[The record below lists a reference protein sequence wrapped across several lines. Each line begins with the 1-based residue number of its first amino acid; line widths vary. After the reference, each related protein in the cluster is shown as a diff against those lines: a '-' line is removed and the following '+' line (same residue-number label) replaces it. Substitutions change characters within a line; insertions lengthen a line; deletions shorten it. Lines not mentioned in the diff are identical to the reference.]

1 MGDTNYLGSIVKILE
16 KPIQTIVNDKV
27 LKTECRAQL
36 AQVRNTRIINLVFWG
51 NLANDSVNSYQ
62 VNDYIMIEG
71 YVSVREMKSKK
82 LMKSN
87 LKKIQIAVLKSFPLK

>member
-1 MGDTNYLGSIVKILE
+1 MADTNYLGSVVKILE

-36 AQVRNTRIINLVFWG
+36 AQIRNTRIVNLVFWG
-51 NLANDSVNSYQ
+51 NLARDTVNSYQ

-71 YVSVREMKSKK
+71 YVSLRDMKSKK
-82 LMKSN
+82 LMKRN
-87 LKKIQIAVLKSFPLK
+87 LKKVEIVILKSFHL

>member
-1 MGDTNYLGSIVKILE
+1 MGDTNYLGSVVKILE
-16 KPIQTIVNDKV
+16 KPVQTIVNDKV

-51 NLANDSVNSYQ
+51 NLARDTVNSYQ

-71 YVSVREMKSKK
+71 YVSLRDMKSKK
-82 LMKSN
+82 LVKRN
-87 LKKIQIAVLKSFPLK
+87 FKKVEIAVLKSFPL

>member
-1 MGDTNYLGSIVKILE
+1 MADTNYLGSIVKILE

-51 NLANDSVNSYQ
+51 NLANDSINSYQ

-71 YVSVREMKSKK
+71 YVSLREMKSKK
-82 LMKSN
+82 FVKRN
-87 LKKIQIAVLKSFPLK
+87 LKKIEIAVLKSFPL

>member
-51 NLANDSVNSYQ
+51 NLAIDSLNSYQ

-71 YVSVREMKSKK
+71 YVSLRNIKSKK
-82 LMKSN
+82 LGRRN
-87 LKKIQIAVLKSFPLK
+87 LKKIEIAVLKSFPV

>member
-1 MGDTNYLGSIVKILE
+1 MADTNYLGTIVKILE
-16 KPIQTIVNDKV
+16 KPIQTIINDKV

-51 NLANDSVNSYQ
+51 NLSNDSVNSYQ

-71 YVSVREMKSKK
+71 YVSIRQMKSKK
-82 LMKSN
+82 LLKRN
-87 LKKIQIAVLKSFPLK
+87 LKKIEIAILKSFPL

>member
-1 MGDTNYLGSIVKILE
+1 MADTNYLGSVVKILE

-36 AQVRNTRIINLVFWG
+36 AQVRNTRIVNLVFWG
-51 NLANDSVNSYQ
+51 NLARDTVNSYQ

-71 YVSVREMKSKK
+71 YVSLRDMKSKK
-82 LMKSN
+82 LMKRN
-87 LKKIQIAVLKSFPLK
+87 LKKVEIVILKSFHL